1 MTGTYEQESKREWQT
16 IAIDANDSRREPNGV
31 NHGPVTRKGS
41 RETKR
46 RPWMEQRGERKPGKK
61 KLLE

>member
-1 MTGTYEQESKREWQT
+1 MADDRNRCKRLDE
-16 IAIDANDSRREPNGV
+16 RGHNGV